1 LLVTLAVLLVVNLI
15 VFINLILMLIS
26 DVQVSFGIVK
36 QAYVCNFVC

>member
-1 LLVTLAVLLVVNLI
+1 
-15 VFINLILMLIS
+15 MLIS